1 MFNKT
6 VTGCGLCKQA
16 MMKPDQ
22 YPRLPMG
29 VPRKPFDK
37 DSY

>member
-1 MFNKT
+1 MDTDVQKM

-16 MMKPDQ
+16 MMRPDQ

-29 VPRKPFDK
+29 VP
-37 DSY
+37 